1 MSELLPVRGIE
12 IVGPLP
18 PEIQEITMFSAGLA
32 AAAREPDAARALV
45 AYLTSP
51 DAAATIRQS
60 GMEPA

>member
-1 MSELLPVRGIE
+1 
-12 IVGPLP
+12 
-18 PEIQEITMFSAGLA
+18 MFSAGLA

-45 AYLTSP
+45 AYLTSA